1 MSQEKLGTQTS
12 IKREMA
18 KIYSV
23 GGILMWKFFKNFL
36 SRVLRQ
42 MEQHRNMLTKESEG
56 KRVTESPHFL
66 KKGPQSRN
74 GSTQTFSA
82 GISLF
87 HKEVL
92 ADVWFLCF
100 PTIKQLALLL
110 SKNKFKNCWILL
122 SIFRVRKRIREGL
135 AVGASGLGGM
145 GPSGWGLAMDTRQ
158 GPESPRPLTG
168 TRPQLT

>member
-66 KKGPQSRN
+66 KKRATEQEWIYPNVLSRDFP
-74 GSTQTFSA
+74 FS
-82 GISLF
+82 
-87 HKEVL
+87 
-92 ADVWFLCF
+92 
-100 PTIKQLALLL
+100 
-110 SKNKFKNCWILL
+110 
-122 SIFRVRKRIREGL
+122 
-135 AVGASGLGGM
+135 
-145 GPSGWGLAMDTRQ
+145 
-158 GPESPRPLTG
+158 
-168 TRPQLT
+168 